1 MGVVFSDSHATQQ
14 EHAMTN
20 QVNPLIKQLEKK
32 LPTHGHL
39 AKPIGRETLIVRLPA
54 APIAG
59 GGNCTAATAV
69 IHPDQAGTGL
79 VIECCWALNTAQ
91 ADTCGAIL
99 AKCTETAFKLPLVQ
113 VQHDP
118 QDGEVRLRVDCFGG
132 AESVQV
138 EHVVR
143 SLTALTEFVTAMT
156 SPATAPAAQV
166 AATCPTAAERAPA
179 RTQTGSPAPATTL
192 SPTADTAARLE
203 ALARKPGGINRLE
216 KLLRINQQRRPP
228 ETPSSN

>member
-1 MGVVFSDSHATQQ
+1 
-14 EHAMTN
+14 MTN
-20 QVNPLIKQLEKK
+20 PVNRLIDQLEKK
-32 LPTHGHL
+32 LPRYGHL

-54 APIAG
+54 ASIAG
-59 GGNCTAATAV
+59 GGSCNAATAV

-79 VIECCWALNTAQ
+79 VIECCWALTTAP

-132 AESVQV
+132 AESVPV

-143 SLTALTEFVTAMT
+143 SLTALTEFVKAV
-156 SPATAPAAQV
+156 TAPAKAPATQA
-166 AATCPTAAERAPA
+166 AATSPTAAEKSPA
-179 RTQTGSPAPATTL
+179 GTQTGSPKPATAL

-216 KLLRINQQRRPP
+216 KLLHINQQRRPP